1 MGRHGTPGQKLPAD
15 FITRTNQPENTQ
27 DAPQPSGLTRVYVFR
42 KILDEK
48 HVVFIDA
55 PRSLS

>member
-1 MGRHGTPGQKLPAD
+1 MVLRVKGFPD

-27 DAPQPSGLTRVYVFR
+27 DAPQPSPLTRVYVFR

-48 HVVFIDA
+48 HVAFIDA